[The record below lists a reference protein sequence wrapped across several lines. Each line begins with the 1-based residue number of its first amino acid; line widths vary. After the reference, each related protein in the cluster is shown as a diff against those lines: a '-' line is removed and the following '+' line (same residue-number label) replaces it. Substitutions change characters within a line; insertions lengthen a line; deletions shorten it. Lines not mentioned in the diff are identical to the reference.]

1 MGMAAATV
9 WRATITSATRQK
21 VRRYGPTANP
31 IHARNPRPR
40 GARAGSSGR
49 NRRSS
54 RAASAALSLVSMG
67 SPLAAAAI

>member
-9 WRATITSATRQK
+9 WRAVITSATSQK
-21 VRRYGPTANP
+21 VRRYGPMANA
-31 IHARNPRPR
+31 IQARKPRPR

-54 RAASAALSLVSMG
+54 RAAPAALLLISMHT
-67 SPLAAAAI
+67 PLAAAAI